1 MQQRAVP
8 SYPAPAYPTR
18 VELASRPEVLRDHVP
33 AAWQT
38 SGPMAGAVAFFL
50 VFASAGCHGSS
61 DAATPRANGPSP
73 NDANAAGSNSAAPV
87 VAIAPASGSAVTSPL
102 GPSEPVDVAG
112 PTKMVVAPVFEH
124 GDGRGA
130 VGCVVV
136 SPPVFLAEDE
146 AFAVLRE
153 ELGKHGIHLARGGP
167 ELRDVMIAKRQEHYE
182 KGPSGQFQESLVDVP
197 GTGKPLAMDGSGDKA
212 KIAVKVVTQEHYF
225 ELGGAE
231 SGSSV
236 QGYDLKG
243 IAADLSE
250 RLRKQG
256 KEQLYV
262 GVFYD
267 PVGHI
272 QVDRSAG
279 TMPDWQA
286 AQALMRDKSKDMLR
300 QQVQDFVGWLRGR
313 GAI

>member
-1 MQQRAVP
+1 MQPRAVP
-8 SYPAPAYPTR
+8 SYSAPAYPTR
-18 VELASRPEVLRDHVP
+18 EELAASPGVLREHVP
-33 AAWQT
+33 AAWQADRT
-38 SGPMAGAVAFFL
+38 MAGAVAFFL
-50 VFASAGCHGSS
+50 VFASAGCHGSTKGS
-61 DAATPRANGPSP
+61 ARQAGDPNAPSQS
-73 NDANAAGSNSAAPV
+73 GGAPV
-87 VAIAPASGSAVTSPL
+87 VAIAPAVGTAALAPL
-102 GPSEPVDVAG
+102 APTEPADRAG

-153 ELGKHGIHLARGGP
+153 ELAKHGINLARGGP
-167 ELRDVMIAKRQEHYE
+167 ELGEVVISKRQEHYE
-182 KGPSGQFQESLVDVP
+182 RTLSGQFEETVVDVP
-197 GTGKPLAMDGSGDKA
+197 GTGKPLALDGAADKN
-212 KIAVKVVTQEHYF
+212 KVAVKLVTQEEYF

-231 SGSSV
+231 SSSSV

-243 IAADLSE
+243 IAAALSE
-250 RLRKQG
+250 RLHKQG
-256 KEQLYV
+256 REQLYV

-267 PVGHI
+267 PVGHV
-272 QVDRSAG
+272 QFDRSSG
-279 TMPDWQA
+279 PMPDWQV
-286 AQALMRDKSKDMLR
+286 AQALMKDKSKDMLR